1 MFDSVLNMPRLPNTT
16 FPKNKKVPLPEN
28 ERSFFREN
36 IRKLR
41 ADSLKG
47 WVQKV

>member
-1 MFDSVLNMPRLPNTT
+1 MFDSVLNMPRLLNTT

-28 ERSFFREN
+28 EKSFFQEN

-41 ADSLKG
+41 ADTFKG
-47 WVQKV
+47 